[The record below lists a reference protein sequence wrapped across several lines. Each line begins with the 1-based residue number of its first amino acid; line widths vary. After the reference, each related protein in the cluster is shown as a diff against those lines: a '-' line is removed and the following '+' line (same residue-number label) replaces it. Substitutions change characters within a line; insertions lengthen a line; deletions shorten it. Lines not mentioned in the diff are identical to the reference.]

1 VTVLVAIAVTA
12 VVVAAATAAW
22 IRRTTRDAIASAIG
36 ARPGANP
43 VEEHRRLLAEA
54 SERADGAD
62 ARARL
67 LDLALDGLASGVV
80 ITDGAGTVIV
90 RNQVAGEM
98 SAQSHVQTLVEAAC
112 DELAATALQGES
124 AERELEVSGPPPRT
138 LLLQAAPIRGHG
150 GVDGTLV
157 VFDDVTDSRRIDSTR
172 RDFVANLSHELRTPI
187 GAISLLSEMLA
198 DEDDGDTRATLT
210 ERLVIETGRMSDTID
225 GLLELSRIES
235 NSQSYDDAVVVQ
247 RLLDDAVAR
256 TRVAAESKSV
266 TVTTVLGSETLAMRG
281 NADQLLSA
289 VVNLVENA
297 IKYSDPGDRVT
308 VRAGLG
314 GEPGGSRQVVIKVQD
329 TGRGIPQRD
338 LDRIF
343 ERFYRVDRSR
353 DSETGGTGIGLSI
366 VRHVALNHGGSV
378 DVESFE
384 GDGSTFTISVPL
396 AEDPK

>member
-1 VTVLVAIAVTA
+1 MTVLVAIAVTA

-138 LLLQAAPIRGHG
+138 LLLQAAPIRSHG

>member
-138 LLLQAAPIRGHG
+138 LLLQAAPIRSHG

>member
-1 VTVLVAIAVTA
+1 MTVLVAIAVTA

-22 IRRTTRDAIASAIG
+22 TRRTTSDAIASAIG
-36 ARPGANP
+36 ARAGAHP
-43 VEEHRRLLAEA
+43 VEEHRRLLDEA
-54 SERADGAD
+54 SRRADGAET
-62 ARARL
+62 RARL

-112 DELAATALQGES
+112 DELAAAALQGKS

-150 GVDGTLV
+150 GVDGSLV

-198 DEDDGDTRATLT
+198 DEDDGETRSTLT

-235 NSQSYDDAVVVQ
+235 NTQSYDDAVVVQ